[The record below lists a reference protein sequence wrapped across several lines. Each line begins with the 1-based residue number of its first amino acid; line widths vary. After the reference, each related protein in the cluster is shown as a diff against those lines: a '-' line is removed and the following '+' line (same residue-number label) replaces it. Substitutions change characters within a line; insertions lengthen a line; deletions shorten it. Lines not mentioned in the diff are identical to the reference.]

1 MASSKKNFN
10 TLQKCFNE
18 AKILFHRMAFITEE
32 SDKECYQQIANL
44 ALLMA
49 EGIFGVAF
57 YLRERWNWTFNGSHD
72 DTKSSTSRPLDEDES
87 PDDPSP
93 PDAAAT
99 AKGCDRCRYHSHTT
113 EASVPATNQLGN

>member
-1 MASSKKNFN
+1 MLSTNSKLSPSYGRRNIWS
-10 TLQKCFNE
+10 CGYWCR
-18 AKILFHRMAFITEE
+18 KIILWP
-32 SDKECYQQIANL
+32 
-44 ALLMA
+44 LMQ
-49 EGIFGVAF
+49 F

-113 EASVPATNQLGN
+113 EASVPATNQLFN